1 MLLPTCFRVFEKD
14 RISFLMEGECVRR
27 SGEGVRAWF
36 ACHHPWYAR
45 APATSCSF
53 SGHISIRYTH
63 THTHTTTT
71 MVMNTVFSK
80 AFFFLLLVVGGSV
93 NLASYGGLS
102 SSLRLGPVG
111 ALASKAP
118 KDMPLS
124 DLPEEFWFN
133 DVSGE
138 FMHAR
143 HATSSTY
150 CSPRRSP
157 SAP

>member
-1 MLLPTCFRVFEKD
+1 M
-14 RISFLMEGECVRR
+14 
-27 SGEGVRAWF
+27 
-36 ACHHPWYAR
+36 
-45 APATSCSF
+45 
-53 SGHISIRYTH
+53 
-63 THTHTTTT
+63 
-71 MVMNTVFSK
+71 MNTVFSK

-111 ALASKAP
+111 ALASTAP

-138 FMHAR
+138 SQWEDPTVEYKDDEGNTYWVDPELGESVWTKPAAAAWE
-143 HATSSTY
+143 ATESTDPDHNGQTY
-150 CSPRRSP
+150 YYNTVTHESQWEKPKELAWRKVKTADSHG
-157 SAP
+157 AEL

>member
-1 MLLPTCFRVFEKD
+1 MGECCYQLVLGFSRCP
-14 RISFLMEGECVRR
+14 SLMEGECVR
-27 SGEGVRAWF
+27 GGRAWC
-36 ACHHPWYAR
+36 ACHHSSYTR

-71 MVMNTVFSK
+71 MMNTVFSK

-111 ALASKAP
+111 ALASTAP

-133 DVSGE
+133 DVSGK

>member
-1 MLLPTCFRVFEKD
+1 MRQAVRGGRACVVCLS
-14 RISFLMEGECVRR
+14 SFLVRP
-27 SGEGVRAWF
+27 RARHLLLVLWSYF
-36 ACHHPWYAR
+36 NKIVLTY
-45 APATSCSF
+45 
-53 SGHISIRYTH
+53 
-63 THTHTTTT
+63 THTTTT
-71 MVMNTVFSK
+71 TMNTVFSK
-80 AFFFLLLVVGGSV
+80 VFFFLLLVVGGSV

-111 ALASKAP
+111 ALASTAP

-133 DVSGE
+133 DVSGK